1 MEGMAVTA
9 PRRRPGAL
17 PGQRSGRRPPFGAP
31 VPESVRAGA
40 EAATVMEH
48 AGASLP
54 PRLPRWRGADGPDR
68 VLSGPEVDPSA
79 PALTCRERY
88 KRPFDL
94 VALALALVAL
104 GPLWL
109 VLGMAIAAAIRLQD
123 GGSVL
128 YRQAR
133 LGRGGRIFAMLKFRT
148 MAEDAERGTG
158 PLWAQ
163 PGDARS
169 TAVGRVLRRF
179 HLDELPQ
186 VVHVLRGEMSL
197 VGPRPER
204 PELATR
210 IERGCPGFARRLA
223 VRPGIAGLA
232 QARGRGSPR
241 NKLRYDLVYI
251 GAMGPWLDI
260 RLCAACVWRAL
271 RGTRDGRARPG
282 REAPA
287 RHAGV
292 GQAQMRSVIGERKPC
307 RGADG

>member
-1 MEGMAVTA
+1 MEGMAVT
-9 PRRRPGAL
+9 
-17 PGQRSGRRPPFGAP
+17 
-31 VPESVRAGA
+31 
-40 EAATVMEH
+40 
-48 AGASLP
+48 ASLP
-54 PRLPRWRGADGPDR
+54 PRLPRGRGAGGPDPVR
-68 VLSGPEVDPSA
+68 TGPGAEPSA
-79 PALTCRERY
+79 QARKCRERY

-94 VALALALVAL
+94 VALALAFVAL

-109 VLGMAIAAAIRLQD
+109 VLGIAIAAAIRLQD

-128 YRQAR
+128 YRQPR

-148 MAEDAERGTG
+148 MAEDAERCTG
-158 PLWAQ
+158 PVWAQ

-186 VVHVLRGEMSL
+186 VVNVLRGEMSL

-232 QARGRGSPR
+232 QARRCGNISPR
-241 NKLRYDLVYI
+241 NKLRYDLLYI

-282 REAPA
+282 REATA
-287 RHAGV
+287 RHASV
-292 GQAQMRSVIGERKPC
+292 GQAQIRGVIGERKPC